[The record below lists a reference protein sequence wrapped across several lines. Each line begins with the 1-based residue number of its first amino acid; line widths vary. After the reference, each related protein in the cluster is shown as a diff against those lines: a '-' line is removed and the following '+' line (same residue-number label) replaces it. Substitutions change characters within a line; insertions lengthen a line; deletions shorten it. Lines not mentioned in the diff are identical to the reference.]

1 VVAAC
6 ALALKSGASRRDAV
20 WPSKA
25 LIKLALESGEL
36 VLVQRLPALVVV
48 QAAQVNGSDPE
59 YRSEGA
65 ARQDL
70 LLLLPQPMIAT
81 RSTELDQRAGTDG

>member
-70 LLLLPQPMIAT
+70 LLLPQPMIAT